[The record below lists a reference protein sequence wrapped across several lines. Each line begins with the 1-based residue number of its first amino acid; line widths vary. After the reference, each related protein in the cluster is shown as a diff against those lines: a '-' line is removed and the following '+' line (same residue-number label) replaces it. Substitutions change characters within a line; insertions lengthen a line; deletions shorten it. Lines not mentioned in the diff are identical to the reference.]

1 MSIPKKVNGKR
12 KQEMFGTI
20 ELYDGLDLKR
30 TASFTYRARRRE
42 IMQQWTNDVKN
53 LKGYFYFIITLD

>member
-1 MSIPKKVNGKR
+1 MITHTHKKRFYMSIPKKVNGKR

-42 IMQQWTNDVKN
+42 IMQQ
-53 LKGYFYFIITLD
+53 